1 MFRSFDIRIVLFL
14 TLGGLYWAAITSVNS
29 AVADCVYLSLPAV
42 FIVPVALFSGW
53 KTATFVVAFCA
64 LAASAGR
71 GQNMFA
77 VCAVWLAAAFL
88 LNSWR
93 FKLRFA
99 DAFSSAVVF
108 AAVNL
113 AVVCLC
119 AVFSPADSSGFWQYL
134 RRLGCDAAASSL
146 VAAAVSR
153 LCMTVPAAVMEFFG
167 VDIYADS

>member
-1 MFRSFDIRIVLFL
+1 MFRSFDIRVVLFL
-14 TLGGLYWAAITSVNS
+14 ALGCLYWAAITSVNS
-29 AVADCVYLSLPAV
+29 SVDGRVFLSLPAV
-42 FIVPVALFSGW
+42 FIVPAALFSGW

-77 VCAVWLAAAFL
+77 VCAVWLGAAFL

-93 FKLRFA
+93 FKLRFV

-119 AVFSPADSSGFWQYL
+119 AVFSPADCSGVWQYL
-134 RRLGCDAAASSL
+134 RRFGCDAAVSSL
-146 VAAAVSR
+146 AAGAVSR
-153 LCMTVPAAVMEFFG
+153 LCMAAPAAVMEFFG
-167 VDIYADS
+167 VDVYADG